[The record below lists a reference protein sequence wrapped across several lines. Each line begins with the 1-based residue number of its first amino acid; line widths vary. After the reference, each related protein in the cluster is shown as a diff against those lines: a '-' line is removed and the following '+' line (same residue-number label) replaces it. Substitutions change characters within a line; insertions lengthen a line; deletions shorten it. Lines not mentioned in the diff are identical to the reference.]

1 MVRERKV
8 ARLQSA
14 VQIKGVK
21 AKREHRQ
28 PYASEIEDYAFD
40 AVKAPEADPGRQP
53 LEATHGDAADRLR
66 PLEPSRRRKLH

>member
-14 VQIKGVK
+14 IQIKGVK

-28 PYASEIEDYAFD
+28 PYASEIEDYASE
-40 AVKAPEADPGRQP
+40 AVKAPESDPQRQP
-53 LEATHGDAADRLR
+53 IETTHSDAADRLR
-66 PLEPSRRRKLH
+66 PLAPSQRRKLH